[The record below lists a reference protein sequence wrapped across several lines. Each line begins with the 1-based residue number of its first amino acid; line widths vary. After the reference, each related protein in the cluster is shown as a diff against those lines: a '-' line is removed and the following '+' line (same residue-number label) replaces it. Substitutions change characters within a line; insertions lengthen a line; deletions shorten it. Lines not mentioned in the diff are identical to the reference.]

1 MKETIIALIA
11 TLTLFGNSIGNF
23 QEEEPI
29 LGVAPYIFT
38 ISQGGTKSS
47 SFSPNSVLV
56 SGTTTLGALTASSS
70 PSFGYLIATS
80 TTATS
85 TIQGGLKITGGG
97 LTSSTLTGCDTIDTD
112 SSGNLTCGSDATGAG
127 GGDFAWTPTTWGG
140 VLANSTTTLIQF
152 LAGSVSATSS
162 IGTLTSGAVTATSS
176 LTVPSLT
183 SALTLTGAGGLF
195 AEYTGTSCTNQ
206 FPRSLSALGVAT
218 CASVD
223 LANDIT
229 GTLTI
234 ANGGTNATAFSPHTL
249 VAYNG
254 TSLVSTSTIA
264 FQSFVATSTTATST
278 IAGGF
283 TAGNNAAFSVNRG
296 ATANSLYVAENGSI
310 GIGTANPTGV
320 LNLSDNSL
328 STVNIDTY
336 SNTLTNNS
344 QVVFRKSRG
353 TAGTPLAIGS
363 GDRLW
368 EFYGQG
374 HNGTSFA
381 VTETARLM
389 SVANGAIN
397 GARIPAYIR
406 FDTSDGTNDMA
417 ERMRI
422 DENGKLGI
430 GTTSPT
436 SLFSVHGN
444 AYFSGDITNV
454 SSITATGTLTVTPLT
469 SALVLTGAGGSFA
482 EYGGAAACT
491 NQFVTALS
499 VLGATTCA
507 SINND
512 QWSGTDL
519 SVANGGTG
527 ASTLTG
533 ILQGNGTSAFTASST
548 LGFNLFPD
556 EWLRNSGDIGTGVY
570 DFGGATSL
578 ELPNG
583 ASPTV
588 DTTGE
593 IAIDT
598 TTGQLKWSYND
609 TTLGVQPPFHTLS
622 FNVSSSTWG
631 AGTTT
636 IGLGPAKAAITVVNV
651 ACETSAGTLGVSL
664 YDGTNRADYIR
675 TASTTINT
683 FVYAT
688 NNTFTANESIRVD
701 VGTAASA
708 PTWIACRFRYTYD
721 QD

>member
-1 MKETIIALIA
+1 MGRWNDLFASTTLPQITTLANLATVGTITSGTWNGTDI
-11 TLTLFGNSIGNF
+11 
-23 QEEEPI
+23 
-29 LGVAPYIFT
+29 GVAY
-38 ISQGGTKSS
+38 GGTGVSTFGGTNHILYTTAADTLASEAAFTYNATADRLTFVYASS
-47 SFSPNSVLV
+47 TSFTAQNLTVGGG
-56 SGTTTLGALTASSS
+56 SGTTTLRIDSGTASGNDAVLLFGEDPTLGIRFVYDGGNNQIRIEDQSANDVFMVFNRDTNNVGIASTSPSANHNFAVSKGLIDYASSTALTVSGST
-70 PSFGYLIATS
+70 YLSGITSAIA
-80 TTATS
+80 
-85 TIQGGLKITGGG
+85 
-97 LTSSTLTGCDTIDTD
+97 LTG
-112 SSGNLTCGSDATGAG
+112 SD
-127 GGDFAWTPTTWGG
+127 
-140 VLANSTTTLIQF
+140 
-152 LAGSVSATSS
+152 
-162 IGTLTSGAVTATSS
+162 
-176 LTVPSLT
+176 
-183 SALTLTGAGGLF
+183 GLV

-234 ANGGTNATAFSPHTL
+234 ANGGTSATAFSPHTL
-249 VAYNG
+249 IAYNG

-264 FQSFVATSTTATST
+264 FQSFTATSTTATST

-283 TAGNNAAFSVNRG
+283 TAGNNVAFSVNRG

-310 GIGTANPTGV
+310 GIGTAKPTGA
-320 LNLSDNSL
+320 LNISDNSL
-328 STVNIDTY
+328 ATVNIDTY

-353 TAGTPLAIGS
+353 TASAPLAIGS
-363 GDRLW
+363 GYRLW

-533 ILQGNGTSAFTASST
+533 LLQGNGTGAITGITGTAGQFPYYNGTNT
-548 LGFNLFPD
+548 LL
-556 EWLRNSGDIGTGVY
+556 
-570 DFGGATSL
+570 ATSSIFL
-578 ELPNG
+578 ATSG
-583 ASPTV
+583 
-588 DTTGE
+588 
-593 IAIDT
+593 
-598 TTGQLKWSYND
+598 
-609 TTLGVQPPFHTLS
+609 
-622 FNVSSSTWG
+622 NV
-631 AGTTT
+631 
-636 IGLGPAKAAITVVNV
+636 
-651 ACETSAGTLGVSL
+651 
-664 YDGTNRADYIR
+664 
-675 TASTTINT
+675 
-683 FVYAT
+683 
-688 NNTFTANESIRVD
+688 
-701 VGTAASA
+701 
-708 PTWIACRFRYTYD
+708 
-721 QD
+721 